1 MKRRT
6 IARVI
11 AAILFSYGMAF
22 MLVSSHKSELAQYR
36 ALSHDALLDTLAT
49 KYETDFSSSFG
60 ESLLGVGVLVGLIEL
75 MTSVIELAINRIV
88 PKHPPSSAEAA
99 GDLAATRMQ

>member
-36 ALSHDALLDTLAT
+36 TLSHDALLDSLAS
-49 KYETDFSSSFG
+49 KQKTDFSSSFG
-60 ESLLGVGVLVGLIEL
+60 ESLLGIGVLVALIEL

-88 PKHPPSSAEAA
+88 PLHPPGTSEPAVEHS
-99 GDLAATRMQ
+99 T